1 MIRGIYT
8 ATSALRA
15 ATMHQTRLAHNITN
29 LQTTGFKQILTTHQ
43 AYENQRMGQYS
54 GDTAALVR
62 ALDGGL
68 EQGLLIP
75 EEIIDFSQGALQ
87 VTDRPLDLAL
97 EGDGFFRV
105 QTAEGERYTRDGS
118 FHRDGLGRLVNRDGH
133 FVLSEAG
140 QPIAL
145 APGPMSVSPDGV
157 VQAGGE
163 MAGQLGL
170 FTFADNEALI
180 RENGNLFRSETPGTP
195 SVGLRVQQG
204 YLEGSNVDENTQ
216 MLEMM
221 RIMRLYEASQRSL
234 QTQDRALSQALAV
247 GEV

>member
-29 LQTTGFKQILTTHQ
+29 LQTAGFKQILTTHQ
-43 AYENQRMGQYS
+43 AYENQRMGEYN

-105 QTAEGERYTRDGS
+105 QAPEGERYTRDGS

-133 FVLSEAG
+133 FVLNEGG
-140 QPIAL
+140 QPL
-145 APGPMSVSPDGV
+145 TLPPGPLSVSPDGL
-157 VQAGGE
+157 VQAGGAL
-163 MAGQLGL
+163 AGRLGL
-170 FTFADNEALI
+170 LTFANTDDLI
-180 RENGNLFRSETPGTP
+180 RENGNLFRAEAAGTP
-195 SVGLRVQQG
+195 SVGVRVQQG
-204 YLEGSNVDENTQ
+204 YLEGSNVDENVQ

-234 QTQDRALSQALAV
+234 QTQDRTLGQALAV